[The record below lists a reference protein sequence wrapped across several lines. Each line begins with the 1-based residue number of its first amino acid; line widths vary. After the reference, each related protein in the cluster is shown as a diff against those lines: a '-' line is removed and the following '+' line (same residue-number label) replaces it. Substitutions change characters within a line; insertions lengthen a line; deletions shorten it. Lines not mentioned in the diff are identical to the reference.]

1 MIYFDPNVWGTVS
14 DWSMVF
20 VMVVTAYYLYKT
32 LKSQREVQQTQNKL
46 FEIENLK
53 FREGNKPSFEFKI
66 SHRVPNNET
75 ENQRLYSV
83 EITNKSDNIAL
94 EFSVKYDQN
103 STSVSQ
109 VFMGDQFPRKHLQKD
124 DNPWLIHFV
133 SDDRVS
139 IHFITLTLNYEDVSG
154 LKYKQG
160 VLLILDRDNSE
171 INPFLP
177 EILK

>member
-1 MIYFDPNVWGTVS
+1 MLYFDPNVWGTVS

-20 VMVVTAYYLYKT
+20 VMVISAYYLYKT
-32 LKSQREVQQTQNKL
+32 LKSQKEVQDTQNKL

-53 FREGNKPSFEFKI
+53 FREGNKPSFNFKI

-75 ENQRLYSV
+75 ENQRLYSI

-103 STSVSQ
+103 FKSVNQ
-109 VFMGDQFPRKHLQKD
+109 VFIGGQFPRKHLQKE
-124 DNPWLIHFV
+124 NEPWFVHFV
-133 SDDRVS
+133 SDDKVS
-139 IHFITLTLNYEDVSG
+139 IPFITITLNYEDVSG
-154 LKYKQG
+154 IKYKQG

-171 INPFLP
+171 IHPFLP
-177 EILK
+177 EIIS